1 MRFLAAE
8 REAGMK
14 VSPSRTRPL
23 AVLAALAV
31 LALGACDSSSEESDY
46 VDRLNEITE
55 GLRGDV
61 AEISDNS
68 KAVGDPQL
76 TADAYEKF
84 AAEFGAAATE
94 AAALDAPGQI
104 SELHDQIVRD
114 LEAMESE
121 AAKAAEAARA
131 SPAADLVHIQAK
143 LEVDEGQ
150 LATNI
155 DRTIAEINTQ
165 LQD

>member
-1 MRFLAAE
+1 
-8 REAGMK
+8 
-14 VSPSRTRPL
+14 VP
-23 AVLAALAV
+23 AVLRSLAALAALTA

-46 VDRLNEITE
+46 VDRLNDVTE
-55 GLRGDV
+55 SLRGDV

-84 AAEFGAAATE
+84 AAEFGAAATQ
-94 AAALDAPGQI
+94 AAELDPPGQI

-114 LEAMESE
+114 LEAMEAE
-121 AAKAAEAARA
+121 ASKAAEAARA

-155 DRTIAEINTQ
+155 DRTIAEINSE